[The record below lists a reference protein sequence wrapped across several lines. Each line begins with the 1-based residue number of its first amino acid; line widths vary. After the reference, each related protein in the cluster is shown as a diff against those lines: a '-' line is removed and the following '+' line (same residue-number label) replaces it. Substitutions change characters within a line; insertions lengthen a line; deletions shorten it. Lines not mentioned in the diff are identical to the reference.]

1 MDFLARDSVSFS
13 DDFWNKID
21 KAVVDTAKKNL
32 IGRQFLNI
40 YGPLGP
46 GAVST
51 QIDEI
56 TLTEETN
63 DGVVKTSGRRFIEIP
78 QLFQDFTLLWRDIES
93 SEKSGYP
100 LDLST
105 VMLAAQEMVKKE
117 DNLVFFGNEF
127 LGTGGLLNTE
137 GVTKVKRS
145 DWTTGESAF
154 TDIASGLSTF
164 RSKGLIGNYSL
175 IVSSDLFVDLQ
186 RIQPALGILEAD
198 RISNML
204 HGRLFN
210 APVLGKN
217 KAVLV
222 CSEPQYMDLVIGK
235 DMETGYLE
243 TKDLNHVFR
252 IIETLALRIKC
263 KDAVIVF
270 E

>member
-13 DDFWNKID
+13 EDFWNKID

-46 GAVST
+46 SAIST
-51 QIDEI
+51 QVDEI
-56 TLTEETN
+56 TLSEEMG
-63 DGVVKTSGRRFIEIP
+63 DGVVKTSGRHFIEIP
-78 QLFQDFTLLWRDIES
+78 QLYEDFTLLWRDIEN
-93 SEKSGYP
+93 SEKTGYP
-100 LDLST
+100 VDFSQ
-105 VMLAAQEMVKKE
+105 VMLAAQKISKKE
-117 DNLVFFGNEF
+117 DSLIFFGNEF
-127 LGTGGLLNTE
+127 LGTEGLLNTN
-137 GVTKVKRS
+137 GIVKVERS
-145 DWTTGESAF
+145 DWLTGESAF
-154 TDIASGLSTF
+154 MDVASGLSTF
-164 RSKGLIGNYSL
+164 RSKGLIGSYSL
-175 IVSSDLFVDLQ
+175 IVSPDLFVQLQ
-186 RIQPALGILEAD
+186 RIQPSLGILEAD
-198 RISNML
+198 RISKML
-204 HGRLFN
+204 HGNLFN
-210 APVLGKN
+210 APILGKN

-243 TKDLNHVFR
+243 TKDLNHVLR